1 MAYELRYERFEGV
14 GSDGQRW
21 AVEFKKA
28 GFLALG
34 DQPELYFFE
43 VAGAEAIVGIS
54 GDALRRFQQGRRY
67 LSREEKIDL
76 AGLLLKRRIEAGTP
90 LVSEYLLIRDEDLA
104 GLASDL
110 GLTT

>member
-1 MAYELRYERFEGV
+1 VAYEPRYERFEGV
-14 GSDGQRW
+14 GSDGRRRV
-21 AVEFKKA
+21 VEFKKA

-43 VAGAEAIVGIS
+43 VAGAEAVVGIS
-54 GDALRRFQQGRRY
+54 GDALRRFQH
-67 LSREEKIDL
+67 
-76 AGLLLKRRIEAGTP
+76 GLLLKRRIEAGTP

-110 GLTT
+110 GLIT